1 MKAMKKS
8 APKTQ
13 SGKRDAA
20 SARFLMGYASDGTPI
35 MKPPFK
41 PKSFTV
47 RELNQVIREIHR
59 EEAQKRA
66 G

>member
-1 MKAMKKS
+1 MTKS
-8 APKTQ
+8 GTK
-13 SGKRDAA
+13 SKLVKRDG
-20 SARFLMGYASDGTPI
+20 RTGQFGVLGRASDGTAI

-59 EEAQKRA
+59 EEAHKRA

>member
-1 MKAMKKS
+1 MHGMS
-8 APKTQ
+8 KTGSKIQ
-13 SGKRDAA
+13 QVKREA
-20 SARFLMGYASDGTPI
+20 SEARGVIGYASDGTPI
-35 MKPPFK
+35 MKSPFK

-59 EEAQKRA
+59 EEAMKRA

>member
-1 MKAMKKS
+1 MHAMSKVGSKIQQVKRV
-8 APKTQ
+8 APE
-13 SGKRDAA
+13 
-20 SARFLMGYASDGTPI
+20 ARGVIGYASDGTPI

-47 RELNQVIREIHR
+47 RELNQVIRAIHR
-59 EEAQKRA
+59 EEALKRA

>member
-1 MKAMKKS
+1 MHGMSKAGSKIQQVKRE
-8 APKTQ
+8 A
-13 SGKRDAA
+13 SG
-20 SARFLMGYASDGTPI
+20 ARGVIGYASDGTPI

-59 EEAQKRA
+59 EEAMKRA
-66 G
+66 R

>member
-1 MKAMKKS
+1 MKGMSKAGSKI
-8 APKTQ
+8 Q
-13 SGKRDAA
+13 QVKREAA
-20 SARFLMGYASDGTPI
+20 EAGAVIGYASDGTPI

-59 EEAQKRA
+59 EEAMKRA

>member
-1 MKAMKKS
+1 MKGMSKAGSKI
-8 APKTQ
+8 Q
-13 SGKRDAA
+13 QVKREAA
-20 SARFLMGYASDGTPI
+20 EGRGVIGYASDGTPI

-59 EEAQKRA
+59 EEAMKRA

>member
-1 MKAMKKS
+1 MNGMSKAGS
-8 APKTQ
+8 NIQ
-13 SGKRDAA
+13 QVKRDAA
-20 SARFLMGYASDGTPI
+20 KARTVIGYASDGTPI

-59 EEAQKRA
+59 EEALKRA

>member
-1 MKAMKKS
+1 MHGMSKVGSKIQQVKRE
-8 APKTQ
+8 T
-13 SGKRDAA
+13 SG
-20 SARFLMGYASDGTPI
+20 ARGVIGYASDGTPI

-59 EEAQKRA
+59 EEATKRA